1 MHLGLIGGIGPAATA
16 FYYRQL
22 TRAHA
27 ATGQRLELTI
37 AHAELR
43 DLMQHMTEGA
53 PEKQAHIFL
62 QLARRLQAA
71 GAEAV
76 AVTSIGGHFC
86 IDELLKVC
94 PLPIVNVI
102 PELAAELRRRRLTR
116 VGLLGTGTVM
126 NTRVYGGISAVDV
139 VVPQGDDFT
148 AVHREYVALAVAGR
162 ATAQQRALFFS
173 VGREL
178 CQRQGAEAVVLGG
191 TDLFLAFD
199 GYDCGFPVIDG
210 AQVHVDALY
219 RESLERA

>member
-1 MHLGLIGGIGPAATA
+1 MHLGLIGGIGPAATE

-37 AHAELR
+37 VHAELR
-43 DLMQHMTEGA
+43 DLMQHMAEGA
-53 PEKQAHIFL
+53 PEKQAQLFL

-86 IDELLKVC
+86 IDELIAVC

-102 PELAAELRRRRLTR
+102 PELAAGLLRRGLTR

-126 NTRVYGGISAVDV
+126 NSRVYGGISAVDV
-139 VVPQGDDFT
+139 VVPQGDDFA
-148 AVHREYVALAVAGR
+148 AVHREYVAMAVAGR
-162 ATAQQRALFFS
+162 ATVQQRALFFS
-173 VGREL
+173 VGQEL

-219 RESLERA
+219 RLSVERA